1 MDGWF
6 SGCNCSTQTLQTLKV
21 PAAFVV
27 RNVRTDLTLSGA
39 RRMHVQHR
47 CSMFPARTGSVLTGA
62 VAYLKCHQTLKVHLE
77 KDLAPPFAFC
87 KQFDPFCY
95 PLA

>member
-39 RRMHVQHR
+39 HRMHM
-47 CSMFPARTGSVLTGA
+47 CSTDAACFLQEQALCSLVLW
-62 VAYLKCHQTLKVHLE
+62 HI
-77 KDLAPPFAFC
+77 
-87 KQFDPFCY
+87 
-95 PLA
+95 

>member
-27 RNVRTDLTLSGA
+27 GNVRTDLTLSGA
-39 RRMHVQHR
+39 HRMHM
-47 CSMFPARTGSVLTGA
+47 CSTDAARFLRNSLCAALVLW
-62 VAYLKCHQTLKVHLE
+62 HI
-77 KDLAPPFAFC
+77 
-87 KQFDPFCY
+87 
-95 PLA
+95 